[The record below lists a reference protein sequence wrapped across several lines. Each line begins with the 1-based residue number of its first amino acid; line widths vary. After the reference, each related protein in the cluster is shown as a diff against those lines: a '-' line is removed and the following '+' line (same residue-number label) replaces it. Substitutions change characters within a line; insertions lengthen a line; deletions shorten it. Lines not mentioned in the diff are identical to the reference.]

1 MKITYINNRALVQ
14 STRSDFSV
22 YAISNLG
29 CFFITRNVSKEI
41 ERKKGEVPTNM
52 TSRMH
57 LTYFWLLS
65 PSNVKGSQARILVV
79 LKLGKVTVTLP
90 NYPAQYFCIL

>member
-1 MKITYINNRALVQ
+1 
-14 STRSDFSV
+14 
-22 YAISNLG
+22 
-29 CFFITRNVSKEI
+29 
-41 ERKKGEVPTNM
+41 M

-79 LKLGKVTVTLP
+79 LKLGKVTGTLP